1 MAKKQEGYLSA
12 KESRRI
18 SKENRRITDRYEKQR
33 KRRNVPESEYV
44 TEMHDEKNAVE
55 FDNLHTY
62 FFTDTGV
69 VKSVDG
75 VSFEVPIG
83 KTVGVVGESGCGK
96 SVTSLSLMQLLQ
108 RPQGQIVEGSIRL
121 NLGDGKAYDIAKT
134 PTEKM
139 QGLRGNYVS
148 MIFQEPMTSLN
159 PVLKVGRQVRETLL
173 VHNPTMSKAEAKQRV
188 VEMFQR
194 VGIPEAEKRY
204 DCYPH
209 ELSGGLRQRVMI
221 AMAMVCKPKLLIADE
236 PTTALDVTIEAQIL
250 RLMKEL
256 RDETGMS
263 VLIITH
269 NMGVVAEICDYV
281 YVMYAG
287 KIMEQAETFELFDH
301 TMHPYTKGLLDSIP
315 RIGQNAERLHTI
327 PGVVP
332 NLLHLSQ
339 GCPFSNRCEYATDQ
353 CRTEKAQLHP
363 VAPDHQVRCFR
374 CEEEHQ

>member
-1 MAKKQEGYLSA
+1 M
-12 KESRRI
+12 
-18 SKENRRITDRYEKQR
+18 ENNN
-33 KRRNVPESEYV
+33 NVLEIRGLNS
-44 TEMHDEKNAVE
+44 
-55 FDNLHTY
+55 Y
-62 FFTDTGV
+62 FFTEKGV
-69 VKSVDG
+69 APAVDG
-75 VSFEVPIG
+75 LDLDIPKGKIIG
-83 KTVGVVGESGCGK
+83 LVGESGCGK
-96 SVTSLSLMQLLQ
+96 SMTAKSIMGLLKYPG
-108 RPQGQIVEGSIRL
+108 RVAGGSIRFEDQDL
-121 NLGDGKAYDIAKT
+121 TRLSDKELRKICGNDI
-134 PTEKM
+134 
-139 QGLRGNYVS
+139 S

-353 CRTEKAQLHP
+353 CRTAKAQLHP

>member
-1 MAKKQEGYLSA
+1 M
-12 KESRRI
+12 
-18 SKENRRITDRYEKQR
+18 ENNN
-33 KRRNVPESEYV
+33 NVLEIRGLNS
-44 TEMHDEKNAVE
+44 
-55 FDNLHTY
+55 Y
-62 FFTDTGV
+62 FFTEKGV
-69 VKSVDG
+69 APAVDG
-75 VSFEVPIG
+75 LDLDIPKGKIIG
-83 KTVGVVGESGCGK
+83 LVGESGCGK
-96 SVTSLSLMQLLQ
+96 SMTAKSIMGLLKSPG
-108 RPQGQIVEGSIRL
+108 RVAGGSIRFEDQDL
-121 NLGDGKAYDIAKT
+121 TRLSDKELRKICGNDI
-134 PTEKM
+134 
-139 QGLRGNYVS
+139 S

-353 CRTEKAQLHP
+353 CRTEKAQLHS

>member
-1 MAKKQEGYLSA
+1 M
-12 KESRRI
+12 
-18 SKENRRITDRYEKQR
+18 ENNN
-33 KRRNVPESEYV
+33 NVLEIRGLNS
-44 TEMHDEKNAVE
+44 
-55 FDNLHTY
+55 Y
-62 FFTDTGV
+62 FFTEKGV
-69 VKSVDG
+69 APAVDG
-75 VSFEVPIG
+75 LDLDIPKGKIIG
-83 KTVGVVGESGCGK
+83 LVGESGCGK
-96 SVTSLSLMQLLQ
+96 SMTAKSIMGLLKYPG
-108 RPQGQIVEGSIRL
+108 RVAGGSIRFEDQDL
-121 NLGDGKAYDIAKT
+121 TRLSDKELRKICGNDI
-134 PTEKM
+134 
-139 QGLRGNYVS
+139 S

-236 PTTALDVTIEAQIL
+236 PTTALDVTIEVQIL

>member
-1 MAKKQEGYLSA
+1 M
-12 KESRRI
+12 
-18 SKENRRITDRYEKQR
+18 ENNN
-33 KRRNVPESEYV
+33 NVLEIRGLNS
-44 TEMHDEKNAVE
+44 
-55 FDNLHTY
+55 Y
-62 FFTDTGV
+62 FFTEKGV
-69 VKSVDG
+69 APAVDG
-75 VSFEVPIG
+75 LDLDIPKGKIIG
-83 KTVGVVGESGCGK
+83 LVGESGCGK
-96 SVTSLSLMQLLQ
+96 SMTTKSIMGLLKYPG
-108 RPQGQIVEGSIRL
+108 RVAGGSIRFEDQDL
-121 NLGDGKAYDIAKT
+121 TRLSDKELRKICGNDI
-134 PTEKM
+134 
-139 QGLRGNYVS
+139 S